1 MQSLKSFSKAGAV
14 MTIVSLFMLV
24 AGLPEAVA
32 KSNERDRSRSIPLTV
47 VVKGGGKVTSS
58 PKGLSCR
65 GGVCKAKFP
74 RGTVVRLYATPD
86 EGQLLSRWRG
96 ACGGSKRCK
105 VRLKRPRRVLAS
117 FKAPKPIPL
126 MVYVKGGGKV
136 TSIPEGISCEGGRCR
151 GEFPRGSVVR
161 LYAKPDEGQYL
172 AGWRG
177 ACGGKKRCKIR
188 LKRPRR
194 VLAVFKKP
202 RPIPLAVM
210 IKGDGIVS
218 STPEGLKC
226 DGRFCVKRFPRGSVV
241 TLTPTP
247 KEGHSFSHWR
257 GACRGSKNC
266 KVKMKWRR
274 KVLATFKPVDPPDNM
289 ALSVTVKGEGKV
301 LSKPE
306 GLSCEKTLCKGEFP
320 KGTKVSLMP
329 MPSEGHLF
337 AEWGGQCKG
346 TEECTVTLAEPTSV
360 IAAFESAAPPK
371 VTLTVTYTGE
381 GKVESKPGS
390 LVCEK
395 GTCTGEYEQGSVVT
409 LTPRPGEEH
418 VFSEWKGACTG
429 SEGCTVTL
437 NTATTVIAA
446 FIPPPPPPPVNV
458 TVSIVGSG
466 TVLSSPT
473 GIDCPTGACSAE
485 FTSGTLVTLSAIP
498 NAGQQF
504 SGWSGDCTGATCSVT
519 LSTAISVTATFIAAT
534 PGGMTDAEAI
544 RFLEQ
549 STWGPTPASIAHLKS
564 VGKDAFLTEQ
574 FAAVPSTYP
583 DPVDDSSSLGPLQ
596 DAFFFNA
603 FHGQDQLRQRVAFA
617 LSQLFVVSAN
627 AVGRDDQMI
636 PYQRIF
642 QGNAFGNF
650 RFLMEAVTLSPTMGK
665 FLDMVNND
673 KTEPGSGLNPNE
685 NYAREILQ
693 LFTLGTT
700 TLNIDGSDQM
710 VNGQPVPSYDQD
722 VIVNLSRVFTGW
734 TYPPEDANQSK
745 WRNREHFNGPM
756 VAFDDHHDMGTKVL
770 MNGFTIPGGQ
780 SAQVDLAAAL
790 DHIFAHPNVAPFVAT
805 RLIRNL
811 VTSNPSPAYI
821 SRVATVFNADQN
833 GVRGNLESVIRAILL
848 DPEAMTVSANGGHLR
863 EPILFGIALLRTL
876 NADVQLDNPLYS
888 RFRDMG
894 QSLFSPPSVFN
905 YFSPLYK
912 IPGTSLFGPEYQ
924 IHTLSS
930 AIARANFVDRVVD
943 NNLGGGVSIDLAPFI
958 AVAGNDGQLIAE
970 VERTLLHDSLSA
982 AERSRIIAALL
993 NAGSNLTTRARLVL
1007 YLVATSARYQVQH

>member
-47 VVKGGGKVTSS
+47 IVKGGGKVTSH
-58 PKGLSCR
+58 PKGLSCSA
-65 GGVCKAKFP
+65 GVCKAKFP
-74 RGTVVRLYATPD
+74 RGTVVRLYATPE
-86 EGQLLSRWRG
+86 EGQFLSRWRG

-117 FKAPKPIPL
+117 FKAPKPVPL

-136 TSIPEGISCEGGRCR
+136 TSIPEGISCDGGRCR
-151 GEFPRGSVVR
+151 GEFPRGTVVK

-177 ACGGKKRCKIR
+177 ACGGKKRCKIK

-194 VLAVFKKP
+194 VLAVFKQP
-202 RPIPLAVM
+202 RPTPLAVM
-210 IKGDGIVS
+210 IKGDGSVS
-218 STPEGLKC
+218 SAPEGVKC
-226 DGRFCVKRFPRGSVV
+226 TEGICVTRFPRGTVV

-247 KEGHSFSHWR
+247 KEGYSFSHWR
-257 GACRGSKNC
+257 GACSGSKSC

-289 ALSVTVKGEGKV
+289 ALAVTVKGEGKV
-301 LSKPE
+301 ISKPE
-306 GLSCEKTLCKGEFP
+306 GLLCEKTLCKGEFP

-329 MPSEGHLF
+329 MPSEGHQF

-346 TEECTVTLAEPTSV
+346 TEECTVTLAEPISV
-360 IAAFESAAPPK
+360 IAAFESAAPPN

-381 GKVESKPGS
+381 GKVVSKPDG
-390 LVCEK
+390 LECEK

-409 LTPRPGEEH
+409 LTPMPGEDH
-418 VFSEWKGACTG
+418 VFSEWKGACMG
-429 SEGCTVTL
+429 SEGCTLTL
-437 NTATTVIAA
+437 NAATTVIAA
-446 FIPPPPPPPVNV
+446 FIPPPPPPNVNV
-458 TVSIVGSG
+458 SVSVVGDGS
-466 TVLSSPT
+466 VLSSPT
-473 GIDCPTGACSAE
+473 GIVCPTGDCTDQ
-485 FTSGTLVTLSAIP
+485 FLSGTTVTLSATP

-519 LSTAISVTATFIAAT
+519 LSTAISVTATFIAST

-549 STWGPTPASIAHLKS
+549 STWGPTPASIARLKTL
-564 VGKDAFLTEQ
+564 GKDDFLTEQ

-596 DAFFFNA
+596 DKFFFNA
-603 FHGQDQLRQRVAFA
+603 FQGQDQLRQRVAFA

-642 QGNAFGNF
+642 LGNAFGNF

-685 NYAREILQ
+685 NYSREILQ

-710 VNGQPVPSYDQD
+710 VNGQPVPPYDQG

-734 TYPPEDANQSK
+734 TYPAESGNQSK
-745 WRNREHFNGPM
+745 WRNSEHFDGPM
-756 VAFDDHHDMGTKVL
+756 EAFDDHHDMGTKVL

-790 DHIFAHPNVAPFVAT
+790 DHIFAHPNVGPFVAT

-821 SRVATVFNADQN
+821 SRVATIFNADQN
-833 GVRGNLESVIRAILL
+833 GVRGNLESVVRAILL
-848 DPEAMTVSANGGHLR
+848 DPEAMTVAANGGHLR
-863 EPILFGIALLRTL
+863 EPILFGIALLRAL

-888 RFRDMG
+888 RIRDMG

-958 AVAGNDGQLIAE
+958 AVAANDGQLIAE
-970 VERTLLHDSLSA
+970 VERTLLHDNLSA
-982 AERSRIIAALL
+982 AERSRIIAALS
-993 NAGSNLTTRARLVL
+993 NASSNLTTRARLVL

>member
-1 MQSLKSFSKAGAV
+1 MQSLKSFSKVGAV
-14 MTIVSLFMLV
+14 MTILSLLMLV
-24 AGLPEAVA
+24 TGSPEAVA
-32 KSNERDRSRSIPLTV
+32 KSNKRDRSRSIPLTV
-47 VVKGGGKVTSS
+47 VVKGGGTVTSQ
-58 PKGLSCR
+58 PKGLSCSA
-65 GGVCKAKFP
+65 GVCKAEFP
-74 RGTVVRLYATPD
+74 RGTVVRLYADPE
-86 EGQLLSRWRG
+86 EGQFLSRWRG

-105 VRLKRPRRVLAS
+105 VRLKRPRRVFAS
-117 FKAPKPIPL
+117 FKTPKPIPL

-136 TSIPEGISCEGGRCR
+136 TSKPEGISCDGGRCR
-151 GEFPRGSVVR
+151 GEFPRGTVVK

-177 ACGGKKRCKIR
+177 ACGGKKRCKIKM
-188 LKRPRR
+188 KRPRR

-210 IKGDGIVS
+210 VRGDGIVS
-218 STPEGLKC
+218 STPDGLKC
-226 DGRFCVKRFPRGSVV
+226 DEGICVKRFPRGSVV
-241 TLTPTP
+241 TLTATP

-257 GACRGSKNC
+257 GACRGSKSC

-274 KVLATFKPVDPPDNM
+274 KVLAMFKPVDPPDNM
-289 ALSVTVKGEGKV
+289 ALSVTLKGEGKV
-301 LSKPE
+301 SSKPD

-320 KGTKVSLMP
+320 KGTKVFLTP
-329 MPSEGHLF
+329 MPSEGHKF
-337 AEWGGQCKG
+337 AEWGGGCKG
-346 TEECTVTLAEPTSV
+346 TEECTVTLEEPISV
-360 IAAFESAAPPK
+360 TAAFESAAPPN

-381 GKVESKPGS
+381 GKIVSKPDG
-390 LVCEK
+390 LECEK
-395 GTCTGEYEQGSVVT
+395 GTCTGEFEQGTVVM
-409 LTPRPGEEH
+409 LTPMPGDDL
-418 VFSEWKGACTG
+418 VFGEWKGACTG
-429 SEGCTVTL
+429 SEGCTITL
-437 NTATTVIAA
+437 NAATTVMAS
-446 FIPPPPPPPVNV
+446 FVPPPPPPNVNV
-458 TVSIVGSG
+458 TVSIVGDGS
-466 TVLSSPT
+466 VISSPT
-473 GIDCPTGACSAE
+473 GIDCPTGDCTAQ
-485 FTSGTLVTLSAIP
+485 FQSGTLLTLSATP

-519 LSTAISVTATFIAAT
+519 LSAAISVTATFIAVT
-534 PGGMTDAEAI
+534 PGSMSDAEAI

-564 VGKDAFLTEQ
+564 VGKDAFLNEQ

-642 QGNAFGNF
+642 LGNAFGNF
-650 RFLMEAVTLSPTMGK
+650 RFLIEAVTVSPTMGK

-685 NYAREILQ
+685 NYARELLQ
-693 LFTLGTT
+693 LFSVGTT
-700 TLNIDGSDQM
+700 VLNIDGSDQL
-710 VNGQPVPSYDQD
+710 VNGQPVQPYDQA
-722 VIVNLSRVFTGW
+722 VIDNLSRVFTGW
-734 TYPPEDANQSK
+734 TYPVRSGNQSK
-745 WRNREHFNGPM
+745 WRNPEHFDGPM
-756 VAFDDHHDMGTKVL
+756 EAFDDHHDMGTKVL

-790 DHIFAHPNVAPFVAT
+790 DHIFAHPNVGPFVAT

-821 SRVATVFNADQN
+821 SRVATVFNANQN
-833 GVRGNLESVIRAILL
+833 GVRGNLESVVRAILL
-848 DPEAMTVSANGGHLR
+848 DPEAMTVVANGGHLR
-863 EPILFGIALLRTL
+863 EPILFGIALLRSL

-888 RFRDMG
+888 RIRDMG

-905 YFSPLYK
+905 YFSPLYR

-958 AVAGNDGQLIAE
+958 AVASDDGQLITL
-970 VERTLLHDSLSA
+970 VEQTLLHDNLSV
-982 AERSRIIAALL
+982 AERGRIIAALS
-993 NAGSNLTTRARLVL
+993 NASSNLTTRARLVL